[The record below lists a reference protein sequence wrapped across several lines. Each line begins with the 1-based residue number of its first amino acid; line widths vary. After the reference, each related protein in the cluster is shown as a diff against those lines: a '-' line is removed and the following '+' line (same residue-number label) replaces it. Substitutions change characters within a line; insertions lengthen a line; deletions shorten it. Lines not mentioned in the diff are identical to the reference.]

1 MAYTPRL
8 KTALT
13 GARRCTTWATSSPP
27 RDTAMA
33 WPAGSRAMLAT
44 TMPSY
49 RFSISRA
56 PRWGRRSPA
65 ISEAAVSTS
74 RAASLGHT
82 DRSQL
87 PGSSRTTATLAS
99 RPAVA
104 TSTMNHRSRGGSPLK
119 VIPPLGSSAP
129 GRAAP
134 APGRAPSV
142 PCSQPPGS
150 SFQAPAVQRRDAQ
163 LLAVQ
168 SIAAQL
174 LAAQLRASQA
184 SSAQLRAAQLR
195 AARSPELQARWA
207 QLRAAQLRASQS
219 TAPTAPIPLGPVP
232 LDPAPP
238 GPAPSRAAARR
249 SPHDHWRAAQPADGR
264 PVAAHRLAAQTLA
277 SHCWAA
283 QLLDAQL
290 AAVQPPLGQG
300 WAVQAAVSSAPGV
313 SPGRPVAGAQRSP
326 SAPPARQSRPWAA
339 SGSRGA
345 PARPTVR
352 SGNRSALAGGTV
364 PVPSAA
370 PRSRAPAPDPGCP
383 MGSALPV
390 RAALMRS
397 GPQSG
402 CSAATRAAAPATT
415 AVDIEVPDPR
425 KWWSPTRADGL
436 ARSMVEPGAR
446 RPTRPTPGATR
457 SGLAGEVGAAAA
469 PGRHRPGAVDGA
481 DGEHVRVQPGGL
493 GPAAPVA
500 GGGDHGDPVGPE
512 PLDRLGEGRGGRV
525 VGRGAERDVEDPEV
539 EAVAGRVGELEGG
552 PDLAEG
558 GGGPVGPG
566 HLEVDQVGAGGD
578 PGRPAGLAAPG
589 DQPGHEGAVAVG
601 VGEAPLAG
609 QVGAGHHPP
618 GQVAAGRDPGVEHP
632 DPDADVGGVRGG
644 GLPPIESDTA
654 ARGCVPDPHP
664 NPGTCSGA
672 LTWSGR
678 SAAVTARAPGE
689 GD

>member
-184 SSAQLRAAQLR
+184 SSAQDLAAQLR

-249 SPHDHWRAAQPADGR
+249 PPHDHWRAAQPADGR

-290 AAVQPPLGQG
+290 AAVQPPLSQG

-339 SGSRGA
+339 SGSRGT

-370 PRSRAPAPDPGCP
+370 PRSRAPAPNPGCP
-383 MGSALPV
+383 VGSALPV

-457 SGLAGEVGAAAA
+457 SGLARPAKSVPRLLQAGTA
-469 PGRHRPGAVDGA
+469 PAPSTAPTVSTYGSSPGASVPPPPLPEA
-481 DGEHVRVQPGGL
+481 AITVIPSAQSRSTASVRG
-493 GPAAPVA
+493 
-500 GGGDHGDPVGPE
+500 
-512 PLDRLGEGRGGRV
+512 
-525 VGRGAERDVEDPEV
+525 
-539 EAVAGRVGELEGG
+539 AVAGSSAGAPSEMLRTRRLKRSRAASASWRAARTWPRVVVA
-552 PDLAEG
+552 PSA
-558 GGGPVGPG
+558 
-566 HLEVDQVGAGGD
+566 
-578 PGRPAGLAAPG
+578 PATLRSTRSAPG
-589 DQPGHEGAVAVG
+589 ATP
-601 VGEAPLAG
+601 
-609 QVGAGHHPP
+609 
-618 GQVAAGRDPGVEHP
+618 
-632 DPDADVGGVRGG
+632 
-644 GLPPIESDTA
+644 
-654 ARGCVPDPHP
+654 
-664 NPGTCSGA
+664 
-672 LTWSGR
+672 
-678 SAAVTARAPGE
+678 
-689 GD
+689 